1 MNILDRLYTKHLLFQ
16 RTIGLSPKQFDIF
29 LINFEIALQSIKNSS
44 GRPYSL
50 NCKHLLMTILMYY
63 KSYMTQEFIG
73 WLVRIDQSNI
83 SRLLTKTRELIEQSA
98 DPELKTYV
106 EKLKEE
112 FNQIP
117 LKDRINDFQSFFK
130 KYPEMKEVI
139 IDATEQK
146 CFRSKQN
153 DVQKAYY
160 SGKKKQHTRKTQIT
174 VSRSGKILD
183 VSATYPGS
191 VHDKTIIDQEQTV
204 KKFPKK
210 TTQRL
215 DLAYKGV
222 PAENADYNVIIPFK
236 KPKGKELNPLF
247 KQFNHR
253 HSKIRVKVENIFA
266 EMKTC
271 KILKNTYRGGSESY
285 NQDFRNVAAIVNF
298 KLRVA
303 A

>member
-1 MNILDRLYTKHLLFQ
+1 MNILDKLTSKPTLFQ
-16 RTIGLSPKQFDIF
+16 HTIGLSIKQFDIF
-29 LINFEIALQSIKNSS
+29 SVNFEIAFKLMNSTA

-50 NCKHLLMTILMYY
+50 SFRHLLTVILMYY

-73 WLVRIDQSNI
+73 LLAGINQSNI
-83 SRLLTKTRELIEQSA
+83 SRLLTKTRELIEQVA

-112 FNQIP
+112 FDKIP
-117 LKDRINDFQSFFK
+117 LKDRINDWNTFLK
-130 KYPEMKEVI
+130 KHPDLKEVI
-139 IDATEQK
+139 TDATEQR

-153 DVQKAYY
+153 VIQQAHY
-160 SGKKKQHTRKTQIT
+160 SGKKKLHTRKTQIT
-174 VSRSGKILD
+174 ISRSGKILD

-191 VHDKTIIDQEQTV
+191 VHDKTIIDEEQTIP
-204 KKFPKK
+204 KFPKK
-210 TTQRL
+210 TAQRL

-253 HSKIRVKVENIFA
+253 HSKIRVKVENVFA
-266 EMKTC
+266 DMKTC
-271 KILKNTYRGGSESY
+271 KILKNTYRGRSESY
-285 NQDFRNVAAIVNF
+285 NQDFRNVAAIMNF
-298 KLRVA
+298 KQRVA